1 MVVPSQNREPLL
13 GHESRL
19 LAGLL
24 QLPLQDDPLPVEPD
38 VTPHPRAL
46 AHLGDG
52 VYELLIREWAMAR
65 LGLLQVEQLHNFS
78 IGLAR
83 AETQVACMQWL
94 LPQLTPTEEALFKHA
109 RNMPVTQSRRKQQ
122 GLYRQSTGFEALVG
136 WWYLYAPQR
145 LALVQTW
152 VMTQYFQPLG

>member
-1 MVVPSQNREPLL
+1 M
-13 GHESRL
+13 
-19 LAGLL
+19 A
-24 QLPLQDDPLPVEPD
+24 
-38 VTPHPRAL
+38 PHPRAL

-83 AETQVACMQWL
+83 AETQVTCMQWL

-136 WWYLYAPQR
+136 WWYLYAPER
-145 LALVQTW
+145 LLLVQTW
-152 VMTQYFQPLG
+152 VTTHYLQPLA

>member
-1 MVVPSQNREPLL
+1 MVVETNSTLLRGLL
-13 GHESRL
+13 GLKASVGEEPH
-19 LAGLL
+19 
-24 QLPLQDDPLPVEPD
+24 PLTEE
-38 VTPHPRAL
+38 TCHPRAL

-52 VYELLIREWAMAR
+52 VFELLVREWAMAR

-83 AETQVACMQWL
+83 AETQVACLQWL
-94 LPQLTPTEEALFKHA
+94 LPQLTDREAVLYKQA

-136 WWYLYAPQR
+136 WWYLHNPER
-145 LALVQTW
+145 LLLLETW
-152 VMTQYFQPLG
+152 FLTIYETSP

>member
-1 MVVPSQNREPLL
+1 METLTTQSHLL
-13 GHESRL
+13 R
-19 LAGLL
+19 GLL
-24 QLPLQDDPLPVEPD
+24 SVHSPLGTANTIE
-38 VTPHPRAL
+38 TCHPRAL

-52 VYELLIREWAMAR
+52 VFELLVREWAMAR

-83 AETQVACMQWL
+83 AETQVVCLQWL
-94 LPQLTPTEEALFKHA
+94 LPQLTEAEEGLYKQA

-136 WWYLYAPQR
+136 WWYLHNPER
-145 LALVQTW
+145 LLLLETW
-152 VMTQYFQPLG
+152 FLTVHESSS

>member
-1 MVVPSQNREPLL
+1 MVVETNSTLLRGLL
-13 GHESRL
+13 GLGTSTVNE
-19 LAGLL
+19 A
-24 QLPLQDDPLPVEPD
+24 EAA
-38 VTPHPRAL
+38 HPRAL

-52 VYELLIREWAMAR
+52 VFELLVREWAMAR

-83 AETQVACMQWL
+83 AETQVACLQWL
-94 LPQLTPTEEALFKHA
+94 LPQLTDTEAVLYKQA

-136 WWYLYAPQR
+136 WWYLHNPER
-145 LALVQTW
+145 LLLLETW
-152 VMTQYFQPLG
+152 FLTIYETSP

>member
-1 MVVPSQNREPLL
+1 MVVETNSTLLRGLL
-13 GHESRL
+13 GLSP
-19 LAGLL
+19 AGVGDLSASAGE
-24 QLPLQDDPLPVEPD
+24 VA
-38 VTPHPRAL
+38 HPRAL

-52 VYELLIREWAMAR
+52 VFELLVREWAMAR

-83 AETQVACMQWL
+83 AETQVACLQWL
-94 LPQLTPTEEALFKHA
+94 LPQLNESEAVLYKQA

-136 WWYLYAPQR
+136 WWYLHNPER
-145 LALVQTW
+145 LLLLETW
-152 VMTQYFQPLG
+152 FLTIYEITS